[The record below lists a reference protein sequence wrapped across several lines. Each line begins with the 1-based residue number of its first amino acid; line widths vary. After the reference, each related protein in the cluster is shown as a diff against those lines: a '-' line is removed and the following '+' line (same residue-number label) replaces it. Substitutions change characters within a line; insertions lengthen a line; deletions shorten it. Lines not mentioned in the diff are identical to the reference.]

1 MQQSAEVK
9 VDGAST
15 AATARWTDMCGNPE
29 CKTGWLRLFRNR
41 SIPRFEEKWACS
53 AACTE
58 RMVSDAVRSQ
68 IESWVPAP
76 AERASRMPLGL
87 ILLSRGW
94 ISHRELQDAL
104 AAQRRAG
111 HGRIGEWLHRLH
123 GVSEETVAKGLAI
136 QWSCAV
142 LPSGM
147 PGLEPAPALIPAF
160 LRKRY
165 HFALWRQGPDA
176 ALYLAGKYRPEHAA
190 ARAVEHILREPVHAA
205 FIEDRAWCCAEM
217 DTDDPMQLESP
228 ELEIPGRDGAAAHI
242 SELIERVRPYDAR
255 LVRVHDHLWLRM
267 WFGKPGRP
275 PVQVRDVVLPL
286 QSVIARRSKG
296 DMDCLEQ
303 AKNPGC

>member
-1 MQQSAEVK
+1 MIA
-9 VDGAST
+9 
-15 AATARWTDMCGNPE
+15 
-29 CKTGWLRLFRNR
+29 
-41 SIPRFEEKWACS
+41 
-53 AACTE
+53 
-58 RMVSDAVRSQ
+58 DAVRGQ

-76 AERASRMPLGL
+76 ADRALRMPLGL

-123 GVSEETVAKGLAI
+123 GVSEVTVAKGLAI

-160 LRKRY
+160 LRKHY
-165 HFALWRQGPDA
+165 DFALWRQGPDA
-176 ALYLAGKYRPEHAA
+176 SLYLAGKYRPEHAA
-190 ARAVEHILREPVHAA
+190 ARALEHILREPVHAA
-205 FIEDRAWCCAEM
+205 FIEDSAWCCAEM
-217 DTDDPMQLESP
+217 DATDATQLETP
-228 ELEIPGRDGAAAHI
+228 ELESPGRDGVAAHI

-267 WFGKPGRP
+267 WAGKPGRHP
-275 PVQVRDVVLPL
+275 KQVRDVVLPL
-286 QSVIARRSKG
+286 QGMIVRRSER
-296 DMDCLEQ
+296 DLDCLEQ
-303 AKNPGC
+303 AKNPGR

>member
-1 MQQSAEVK
+1 MIA
-9 VDGAST
+9 
-15 AATARWTDMCGNPE
+15 
-29 CKTGWLRLFRNR
+29 
-41 SIPRFEEKWACS
+41 
-53 AACTE
+53 
-58 RMVSDAVRSQ
+58 DAVRGQ

-76 AERASRMPLGL
+76 EERALRMPLGL

-165 HFALWRQGPDA
+165 DFGLLRQGPDA

-190 ARAVEHILREPVHAA
+190 ARAVEHMLREPVHPA
-205 FIEDRAWCCAEM
+205 FIEDSAWCCGEM
-217 DTDDPMQLESP
+217 DAADAAQLEIA
-228 ELEIPGRDGAAAHI
+228 ELEVPGRDGVAAHI
-242 SELIERVRPYDAR
+242 SALIERLRPHDAR
-255 LVRVHDHLWLRM
+255 LARVHDHLWLRM
-267 WFGKPGRP
+267 WLGKPGRP

-286 QSVIARRSKG
+286 QGLIARRLDGK
-296 DMDCLEQ
+296 MDCLEQ
-303 AKNPGC
+303 AKNPGR